1 MAQRVLAAGE
11 IESLAHRSIPRVRI
25 PDAHHVFAARA
36 ARLQA
41 LSASSAMGGYL
52 EFLAQLVE
60 AQHAV
65 LPLNEAMLPARDVL
79 ERAAQHRMP
88 PIVPAHWM
96 DSPGWRTSLRHICTR
111 LQRGPRVAPPIRDL
125 VSHLA
130 RAEPEWLQTQGRWA
144 ITGDASLDV
153 ATAPFIMAALQVEGV
168 ALASQFT
175 ADAVAPLDTPGVC
188 PLCGSAPVASIVYAN
203 PPYQGYRYLH
213 CSLCATEWHRVRVQ
227 CTHCGTSGKDIALHH
242 VTGPGSIPPQQGVEP
257 AIRAETCDACLSY
270 RKIFYQEWDMG
281 VEPIADD
288 VASIAL
294 DVLLGEKG
302 YHRID
307 GNPLLWQGRAS

>member
-1 MAQRVLAAGE
+1 
-11 IESLAHRSIPRVRI
+11 
-25 PDAHHVFAARA
+25 
-36 ARLQA
+36 
-41 LSASSAMGGYL
+41 MGGYL
-52 EFLAQLVE
+52 EFLARLVE
-60 AQHAV
+60 AQHAA
-65 LPLNEAMLPARDVL
+65 LPSSNAILPTSEVL

-88 PIVPAHWM
+88 PLAPTHWM
-96 DSPGWRTSLRHICTR
+96 DSLSWQASLQHICTSLLCESR
-111 LQRGPRVAPPIRDL
+111 LTPPIVEL

-130 RAEPEWLQTQGRWA
+130 HAEPEWLRTQAQW
-144 ITGDASLDV
+144 IVTGDALPDV
-153 ATAPFIMAALQVEGV
+153 ATAPLIMAALQVEGA

-175 ADAVAPLDTPGVC
+175 ADAVAPLDTPGIC

-227 CTHCGTSGKDIALHH
+227 CTYCGTSGKDIALHN
-242 VTGPGSIPPQQGVEP
+242 VTPPESLPLQKSAEP

-288 VASIAL
+288 VASIVL

-302 YHRID
+302 YHRD
-307 GNPLLWQGRAS
+307 GGNPLLWQGRAS